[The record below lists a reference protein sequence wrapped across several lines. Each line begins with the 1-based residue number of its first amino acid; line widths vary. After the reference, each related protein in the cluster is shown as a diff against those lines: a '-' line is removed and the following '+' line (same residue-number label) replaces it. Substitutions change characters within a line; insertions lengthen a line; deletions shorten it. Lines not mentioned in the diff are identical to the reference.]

1 MFSLDAAQKALD
13 AHCDSLVALQHA
25 DGSLHRSD
33 WGLDDPGGTCSLVA
47 LCLYTGRHLAA
58 AERALDYLEAYQR
71 ASGLTDLRDCNFDS
85 SPDAGFILQAVCP
98 ALTSRA
104 LTPLP
109 LSPSPR
115 SSATGGEGSLN
126 SLPSPSPQKAPRN
139 EETWGEGG
147 AERRVRAFLR
157 RMVAG
162 TLTGGFHTPNHRWV
176 MSAGLAL
183 AEQCFPDLSEQ
194 IKPVIASYLAE
205 GFDLNADGAWIER
218 SAGVYDA
225 ICAKSLLIL
234 AECGYET
241 ESCLAAV
248 RRNLELNLQLFHA
261 DGTIE
266 TGLSRRQD
274 HGTRSVPASLI
285 VPLLWAGTLLKE
297 PRFLQAAAFLQE
309 KVPLDGYGLTQLLRK
324 YGEPG
329 ALGPALP
336 ESYAAHYPILQAH
349 RIRRG
354 VLSATVFGGTTRL
367 LHLVAGQAELVSVKI
382 SQAYFGVG
390 RFVGDSIR
398 EERGGAVVLRSEG
411 TLSPYRPGYE
421 LPLGRPVPPE
431 RYQEMRSER
440 VLRRVPNCLSELTV
454 RECESGLELRYVTLD
469 GMDRVP
475 AQLALDFA
483 PGGIWETDD
492 TAFQPQA
499 GQVIFLKNGMGR
511 MRYGRDV
518 IELSPGTA
526 AHQMWAMRDSEP
538 APGLVRVL
546 LTFLTPLEHTVFLRH
561 RTI

>member
-1 MFSLDAAQKALD
+1 M
-13 AHCDSLVALQHA
+13 
-25 DGSLHRSD
+25 D
-33 WGLDDPGGTCSLVA
+33 WGLDDPGDTCSLVA
-47 LCLYTGRHLAA
+47 LCLYTGRHLDAA
-58 AERALDYLEAYQR
+58 ARALDYLEAYQR
-71 ASGLTDLRDCNFDS
+71 PSGLTDLRDCNFDS
-85 SPDAGFILQAVCP
+85 SPDAGFILQAMCP
-98 ALTSRA
+98 ALI
-104 LTPLP
+104 PPP
-109 LSPSPR
+109 LSP
-115 SSATGGEGSLN
+115 GGRGT
-126 SLPSPSPQKAPRN
+126 R
-139 EETWGEGG
+139 TWGEGG

-157 RMVAG
+157 RMVVG

-183 AEQCFPDLSEQ
+183 AEKCFPDLSEQ
-194 IKPVIASYLAE
+194 IRPVVESYLAE

-241 ESCLAAV
+241 EACLEVV

-274 HGTRSVPASLI
+274 HGTRSVPSSLI
-285 VPLLWAGTLLKE
+285 VPYLWAGTLLKE
-297 PRFLQAAAFLQE
+297 PRFLQAAAFLNA
-309 KVPLDGYGLTQLLRK
+309 KAPADGYSLVQFLRQF
-324 YGEPG
+324 GEPG
-329 ALGPALP
+329 ELEPTLP
-336 ESYAAHYPILQAH
+336 SDYTRHLPVLQAH

-354 VLSATVFGGTTRL
+354 ELSVTAFGGTTRL
-367 LHLVAGQAELVSVKI
+367 LHLVSGQAELVSVKI

-398 EERGGAVVLRSEG
+398 EEDGAVVLRSEG

-431 RYQEMRSER
+431 HYQELRAER
-440 VLRRVPNCLSELTV
+440 VLRRVPYCLSELRV
-454 RECESGLELRYVTLD
+454 REVEGGLDLRYVTLD

-475 AQLALDFA
+475 AQIALDFA

-492 TAFQPQA
+492 TVLQPQA
-499 GQVIFLKNGMGR
+499 GQVLFLKRGAGR

-518 IELSPGTA
+518 IEVSPGA
-526 AHQMWAMRDSEP
+526 CAHQIWAMRDAEA
-538 APGLVRVL
+538 APGLVRIL
-546 LTFLTPLEHTVFLRH
+546 LTFLTPLDFRVTLKI
-561 RTI
+561 TSL